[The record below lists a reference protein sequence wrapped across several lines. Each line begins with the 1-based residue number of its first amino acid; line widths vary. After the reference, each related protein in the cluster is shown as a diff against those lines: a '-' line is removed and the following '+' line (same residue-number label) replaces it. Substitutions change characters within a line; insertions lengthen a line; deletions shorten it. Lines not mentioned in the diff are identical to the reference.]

1 MEVKSSIDKLWHIIF
16 DKIPT
21 DVISAELK
29 RFEDEIMRLHEK
41 SGSTE
46 KRTCVVYEEEW
57 IIDSQDLLY
66 MQYVT
71 PFHIAAWL
79 GNYEFFTLMRTKF
92 PFVWNQY
99 ISAVDL
105 LGNLPVHVAYFAC
118 DHWSHDIVGLRCS
131 ADPQSSLPC
140 LHQIM
145 DTDFQSANALGLSSL
160 HIACLCDQQSGVR
173 QLLQQHIVI
182 DYPVHFPYENICT
195 LRSSIDQIRDV
206 TQCIPT
212 NCHHN
217 APLHCSCYQ
226 ECGSLDS
233 LLGSTFSDDYF
244 DESHCCSYE
253 RCMPMACDSPQR
265 YRLAGLT
272 ALHLSLLA
280 DAPRCA
286 LLVLRSIDSLVS
298 TSDGTPSPLQ
308 LTTLYSLAIFSF
320 FSTAARQQCF
330 RKLPKTLSNPT
341 EDLIPNTLVN
351 GLITTNYASVI
362 SILSSQINLNSPCF
376 AHYFSPLHI
385 ACVLLN
391 ETFVRLLLGY
401 GANCRARTPA
411 GDTCLHIVVK
421 TQAHAASPQLRSRLC
436 GLLLMAGCDPL
447 ALDARGFSPLWY
459 VVR

>member
-1 MEVKSSIDKLWHIIF
+1 MEVKSSIDGLWHIIF
-16 DKIPT
+16 DKMPA
-21 DVISAELK
+21 DVISTELR

-41 SGSTE
+41 S
-46 KRTCVVYEEEW
+46 RTGEMRSSVVYEEEW
-57 IIDSQDLLY
+57 ILDSQDLLY
-66 MQYVT
+66 LQYVT

-79 GNYEFFTLMRTKF
+79 GDYDFFSLMHTKY

-105 LGNLPVHVAYFAC
+105 LGNLPAHVAYFAC
-118 DHWSHDIVGLRCS
+118 DHWSRDIVGMICS
-131 ADPQSSLPC
+131 VDAQSALPS
-140 LHQIM
+140 LHQM
-145 DTDFQSANALGLSSL
+145 TNADFQSANALGLSSL
-160 HIACLCDQQSGVR
+160 HIACICDQQSGVC

-195 LRSSIDQIRDV
+195 LMDNVDQIRDV
-206 TQCIPT
+206 TQCAPAS
-212 NCHHN
+212 CHHN
-217 APLHCSCYQ
+217 ASLHCSCYQ

-233 LLGSTFSDDYF
+233 LLGSTFSDDYY
-244 DESHCCSYE
+244 DESHCCSFE
-253 RCMPMACDSPQR
+253 RCAAMPDDSSQS

-286 LLVLRSIDSLVS
+286 LPLLRSIDSLVNAS
-298 TSDGTPSPLQ
+298 GGTPSPLQ

-376 AHYFSPLHI
+376 SHYFSPLHI

-401 GANCRARTPA
+401 GANCRARTPG

-421 TQAHAASPQLRSRLC
+421 TQAHTSSPQLRSRLC
-436 GLLLMAGCDPL
+436 GLLLMAGCDPM
-447 ALDARGFSPLWY
+447 ALDAKGFSPLWY